1 MESMRFKHVFEGVLI
16 LRHNVNVTR
25 WIATI
30 SSTPSVQASKLSLDH
45 NTAREKFTDTCFPAM
60 HPITKAHDIDELM
73 LYSGPHSPQYV
84 MR

>member
-45 NTAREKFTDTCFPAM
+45 NTAREKNYRHLLARNAPDNQGT
-60 HPITKAHDIDELM
+60 
-73 LYSGPHSPQYV
+73 
-84 MR
+84 

>member
-45 NTAREKFTDTCFPAM
+45 NTAREEIYRHLLARNAPDNQGT
-60 HPITKAHDIDELM
+60 
-73 LYSGPHSPQYV
+73 
-84 MR
+84 